1 MRLLLRA
8 NVIVGGASKNAI
20 DVTAQDKLKD
30 INNYRSKAGIFFA
43 GGEDNSA
50 GRITAHATSG

>member
-8 NVIVGGASKNAI
+8 NVIVSGASKNAI

-30 INNYRSKAGIFFA
+30 INNYNHG
-43 GGEDNSA
+43 
-50 GRITAHATSG
+50 